1 MAEQNEP
8 KKVIIDEDWKT
19 QAQKQKEELKEK
31 VEEKPT
37 DESESQRRL
46 PPVSFE
52 GLLSIFAT
60 QAYYALGLIR
70 PEDEKDQEIEPDFGL
85 AKFNID
91 MLGVLEAKS
100 KGNLTDDESK
110 MLQGML
116 GQLRMIFVQL
126 MKK

>member
-1 MAEQNEP
+1 MAESNEP
-8 KKVIIDEDWKT
+8 KKVIIDEDWKN

-31 VEEKPT
+31 VEEKPA
-37 DESESQRRL
+37 DESESQRQF
-46 PPVSFE
+46 PPANFE

-70 PEDEKDQEIEPDFGL
+70 PEDEKDKEVEPDFEL

-91 MLGVLEAKS
+91 MLGVLETKS
-100 KGNLTDDESK
+100 KGNLTEEEAK
-110 MLQGML
+110 MLQGTL
-116 GQLRMIFVQL
+116 GQLRMIFIQL